1 MKKIFAEVGFGNESF
16 LSTEIE
22 QGKKEYRISKF
33 LIPREING
41 FYLRIIIFGTVL
53 ILSTYDG
60 LKIKKNRKKFKFL
73 FGIEG
78 IGLK

>member
-1 MKKIFAEVGFGNESF
+1 MKKIFAEIGFGNKTL

-22 QGKKEYRISKF
+22 QGKKEYRIDKF
-33 LIPREING
+33 IIPKKVNG
-41 FYLRIIIFGTVL
+41 IYFRAIFFGVTF

-60 LKIKKNRKKFKFL
+60 FKIKKQNKKFKFL

-78 IGLK
+78 TESK